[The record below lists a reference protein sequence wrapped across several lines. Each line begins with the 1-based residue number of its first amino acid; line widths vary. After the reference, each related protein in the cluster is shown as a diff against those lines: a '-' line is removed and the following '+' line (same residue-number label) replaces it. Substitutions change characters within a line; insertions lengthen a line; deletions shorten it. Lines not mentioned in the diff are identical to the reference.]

1 MRCFVAFVLVVGCLL
16 PGRVLADIDR
26 SNFSGAT
33 FVPPKRWAIVIGA
46 QEYQSLGRLRC
57 TVRDANSFA
66 KLLVDQLKFKPDA
79 IKLITDAKDSPLK
92 PKAATIQAA
101 IQETLDDKRLD
112 RGDLFIFYFAGH
124 GIGTPNGDF
133 LLPTDATKE
142 NAEEVG
148 LQAKD
153 IVADFV
159 EAGLKNVLIIA
170 DACRAGEKNQFG
182 DELRR
187 LGKEANIAVFLGCE
201 PGKRSYE
208 YPNLGHGAFTQ
219 ALLKAFDKPELLSPG
234 SGALWASKLGA
245 DVQTQVKEYTARDYP
260 TSPQIPYIETER
272 KLDVLLGVFP
282 EDAGSH
288 LTKFIKDANDLDPE
302 RFKISLLGYAS
313 QLYIQDRL
321 KEAIEAYKTC
331 ESTFHLD
338 AQDKFL
344 LAICCDQAGRT
355 GESQIYFKQLERDSN
370 NPFFRELARML
381 NPSRDIPP
389 ATRVQAARELW
400 KIDQSNTTA
409 MYVYGAVQMYG
420 SPEDLVEVL
429 QPILANPNLEPRI
442 QKFLEGVRDAAR
454 NQWAQVIS
462 EMEECLKIPGQFP
475 DDASVIVTILAAKI
489 RLGLTEDLG
498 EFIQSHAHAA
508 PDKEGEW
515 LLLLA
520 DLRLEQGRRDEA
532 MQIIKRALTKRLE
545 PAQLLECIKL
555 SGLRYQEIAE
565 PVIKQAANYP
575 DSWKAE
581 LAAYWM
587 KQLGKPDSGDGLQ
600 KLIDS
605 NFLNDDPFIVL
616 FEAYKILDSQLGE
629 LSDKGRIDPM
639 QYLVLIGG
647 YASFMFHS
655 VDKFGYDFEPWLLL
669 VKFALLSEKYE
680 QLKQVMDLHLGP
692 FLEDGTLSIYL
703 RAQYFFAAINMGD
716 VVRAEKI
723 WRMKGFHPTD
733 MVDGGW
739 VVAMEA
745 ATRGESVDRKLLP
758 SKLPT
763 EGYVGAAKAFLA
775 YLDVCDKKAVDL
787 AALLKQFP
795 TDQSAAQW
803 IALAYAKQGN
813 WNKALPLMKSFYTQ
827 RFITLTFLQAKVAQ
841 VYFDELIA
849 SKKFDLANEVA
860 FNMMISA
867 FGNPLYKKIHF
878 GPTVGVVNFAGK
890 TDFDAAQ
897 FEIPSYMQKG
907 NMSLAIDRQGVV
919 SGSLKIDEDV
929 YKIAGNVDGY
939 GNVKATLVSPTK
951 TWNMTGKVPP
961 PRLYKTLPQFK
972 PSGQAFLLLDADGQS
987 QYLILKPKV

>member
-16 PGRVLADIDR
+16 PGRVLADVDR

-46 QEYQSLGRLRC
+46 QEYESLGRLRC

-66 KLLVDQLKFKPDA
+66 KLLVDQLKFKRDA
-79 IKLITDAKDSPLK
+79 IKLITDANDSPLK
-92 PKAATIQAA
+92 PDTATIRGA
-101 IQETLDDKRLD
+101 IQETLNDKRLD

-124 GIGTPNGDF
+124 GIGTPSGDV

-153 IVADFV
+153 IVASFV
-159 EAGLKNVLIIA
+159 KAGLKNVLIIA

-182 DELRR
+182 AELRR

-208 YPNLGHGAFTQ
+208 YPNLGHGAFTR

-245 DVQTQVKEYTARDYP
+245 DVQTQVKEYTVRDYP

-302 RFKISLLGYAS
+302 RFKSSLLTYAVQMYS
-313 QLYIQDRL
+313 QDRL
-321 KEAIEAYKTC
+321 KEAIEAYKTG

-338 AQDKFL
+338 AQDKFI
-344 LAICCDQAGRT
+344 LAIACDQSGRT
-355 GESQIYFKQLERDSN
+355 AESQIYFKQLERDSD
-370 NPFFRELARML
+370 NPYFRELARML

-400 KIDQSNTTA
+400 KIDQSDTTA
-409 MYVYGAVQMYG
+409 MYVYGGVQMYG
-420 SPEDLVEVL
+420 SPEDLVDVL
-429 QPILANPNLEPRI
+429 QPVLAYPDLDLRI
-442 QKFLEGVRDAAR
+442 KKFLEGVRDAAC
-454 NQWAQVIS
+454 NQWARVIP

-489 RLGLTEDLG
+489 RLGLTDDLG
-498 EFIQSHAHAA
+498 EFIQSHADAA
-508 PDKEGEW
+508 PEKEGEW

-520 DLRLEQGRRDEA
+520 DLRLEQGRRDQA
-532 MQIIKRALTKRLE
+532 MEVIKKALTKQLA
-545 PAQLLECIKL
+545 PSQLLECIKL

-575 DSWKAE
+575 DNWKAG
-581 LAAYWM
+581 LAEYWM
-587 KQLGKPDSGDGLQ
+587 KQLGKPDSGDALQ

-605 NFLNDDPFIVL
+605 NLLTDDPFIIL
-616 FEAYKILDSQLGE
+616 FEAYKILDAQLGE
-629 LSDKGRIDPM
+629 LSDKGLIEPM
-639 QYLVLIGG
+639 KYVVLIGG
-647 YASFMFHS
+647 YASFMFHN

-669 VKFALLSEKYE
+669 VKFALLSEKSE
-680 QLKQVMDLHLGP
+680 QLKHVMDLHLGP

-703 RAQYFFAAINMGD
+703 RAQYFFAALNAGD
-716 VVRAEKI
+716 VTRSEKL
-723 WRMKGFHPTD
+723 WKLGGFHPSD
-733 MVDGGW
+733 LIDGGW
-739 VVAMEA
+739 IIAMAE
-745 ATRGESVDRKLLP
+745 ATRGQVIDRKQLPPKLP
-758 SKLPT
+758 S
-763 EGYVGAAKAFLA
+763 EGYAGAAKAFLA
-775 YLDVCDKKAVDL
+775 YLDVSEKKAVDL
-787 AALLKQFP
+787 GALLKQFP
-795 TDQSAAQW
+795 NDQGAAQW
-803 IALAYAKQGN
+803 IALAYAKQGS
-813 WNKALPLMKSFYTQ
+813 WNKALPLMKVFYVQ
-827 RFITLTFLQAKVAQ
+827 RVVSLTFLQAKVAQ
-841 VYFDELIA
+841 VYFDQLIA

-878 GPTVGVVNFAGK
+878 GPTVGAENFAGN
-890 TDFDAAQ
+890 THFDAAQ
-897 FEIPSYMQKG
+897 FETTYDMEKG
-907 NMSLAIDRQGVV
+907 KMSLAIDRQGVV
-919 SGSLKIDEDV
+919 SGTLTIEKEA

-961 PRLYKTLPQFK
+961 PSLYKTMPQFK

-987 QYLILKPKV
+987 TYLILKPNV